1 MKTEDLK
8 EIKDVIG
15 GLRFMQAA
23 ALVASGMNEDK
34 DAMKYMSKLGRLV
47 RAIDQEIDSRDSV
60 VKYMSE
66 RLENL

>member
-60 VKYMSE
+60 VNYVNE
-66 RLENL
+66 RVKNL